1 VAEVSYILWCWMDM
15 QEDESSGVV
24 AHALTSQKPKKAKF
38 RDLQNRHA
46 HLPFLDGEVF
56 IGGVRIV
63 EMCQERRNM
72 SDKDREYPWSRKG
85 ESYDEM
91 FSEGPFDEEQ
101 EFDPEEADQRITQFV
116 RSADE
121 LSGPPVEVLAD
132 QVAALMRTA
141 LRDLEAIMEGKPH
154 NKVLATQLLLGQRA
168 RGLQQHDPE
177 QWPLHAASSLLSGLV
192 IRGAKS

>member
-1 VAEVSYILWCWMDM
+1 
-15 QEDESSGVV
+15 
-24 AHALTSQKPKKAKF
+24 
-38 RDLQNRHA
+38 
-46 HLPFLDGEVF
+46 
-56 IGGVRIV
+56 
-63 EMCQERRNM
+63 M
-72 SDKDREYPWSRKG
+72 SDNYREYPWSRKG
-85 ESYDEM
+85 EAYDEM
-91 FSEGPFDEEQ
+91 FSEEPFDEEE

-116 RSADE
+116 RSAE
-121 LSGPPVEVLAD
+121 ELAD

-168 RGLQQHDPE
+168 RGMQQHNPE